1 MKRFIALPALFL
13 AAFLSAQ
20 TLTSEVIK
28 EVQQSFDR
36 DAAATV
42 AMQNILTA
50 TADIKSAA
58 LSHANEGAVD
68 HLFKYKADVSGIT
81 DQQRSGRCWLFT
93 STNQIR
99 PLVMKK
105 YNLASFNFSN
115 NYCYFWDIFEKAN
128 LFLENVIA
136 TADRDFDDRAVV
148 TFFRAPVADGGV
160 WNLFYNVVEKYGIV
174 PASVMPETANSNNTS
189 QMLSILSERLRKAG
203 YEIREAS
210 AVPAKGKKAVAQ
222 RADKV
227 FAIKMAALK
236 DVYRVLALC
245 LGEPPAE
252 FTWRYQTKDGKIE
265 SLSST
270 PLDFWKEIRPAD
282 FGADSYIMIMNDPTR
297 EYYKRYEIDNY
308 RNTYEGINWVYL
320 NLPNEDIKAA
330 ALASLKAGEPMYA
343 SCDVGKQANRATGV
357 LDVNN
362 YDYGS
367 LLGIDL
373 KMDKKARILTRQS
386 GSSHAM
392 LLMACDTDQNDVPT
406 KWQFENSWGP
416 TAGHNGYLTFTDEW
430 FSEYMF
436 RVVINKKYLDA
447 KALEALNTKPVMLPV
462 WDYMF

>member
-13 AAFLSAQ
+13 AAVLSAQ

-28 EVQQSFDR
+28 EVQQCFDR

-93 STNQIR
+93 STNQLR

-416 TAGHNGYLTFTDEW
+416 AAGHNGYLTFTDEW

>member
-13 AAFLSAQ
+13 AAVLSAQ

-210 AVPAKGKKAVAQ
+210 AIPAKGKKAVAQ

-416 TAGHNGYLTFTDEW
+416 ATGHNGYLTFTDEW

>member
-13 AAFLSAQ
+13 AVILSAQ
-20 TLTSEVIK
+20 TLTREVIK

-58 LSHANEGAVD
+58 LSHSNEGAVD

-203 YEIREAS
+203 YEIREAT

-270 PLDFWKEIRPAD
+270 PLDFWKVIRPAD

>member
-13 AAFLSAQ
+13 AAVLSAQ

-148 TFFRAPVADGGV
+148 TFFSAPVADGGV

-245 LGEPPAE
+245 LGEQIKRCQLSAV
-252 FTWRYQTKDGKIE
+252 IE
-265 SLSST
+265 H
-270 PLDFWKEIRPAD
+270 I
-282 FGADSYIMIMNDPTR
+282 IHIH
-297 EYYKRYEIDNY
+297 
-308 RNTYEGINWVYL
+308 NT
-320 NLPNEDIKAA
+320 AC
-330 ALASLKAGEPMYA
+330 LKAGQIKR
-343 SCDVGKQANRATGV
+343 CQ
-357 LDVNN
+357 L
-362 YDYGS
+362 
-367 LLGIDL
+367 
-373 KMDKKARILTRQS
+373 
-386 GSSHAM
+386 
-392 LLMACDTDQNDVPT
+392 
-406 KWQFENSWGP
+406 
-416 TAGHNGYLTFTDEW
+416 
-430 FSEYMF
+430 
-436 RVVINKKYLDA
+436 
-447 KALEALNTKPVMLPV
+447 
-462 WDYMF
+462 

>member
-1 MKRFIALPALFL
+1 MKRFIALPALFF

-20 TLTSEVIK
+20 TLTPEMIK
-28 EVQQSFDR
+28 DVRQSFDR
-36 DAAATV
+36 DAAATI

-50 TADIKSAA
+50 TADLKSAA

-93 STNQIR
+93 STNQLR

-115 NYCYFWDIFEKAN
+115 NYCYFWDLFEKAN

-136 TADRDFDDRAVV
+136 TADRDFDDRTVV

-174 PASVMPETANSNNTS
+174 PASVMSETANSNNTS

-203 YEIREAS
+203 YEIREA
-210 AVPAKGKKAVAQ
+210 AAAPAKGKKALAQ
-222 RADKV
+222 RAESV
-227 FAIKMAALK
+227 AAIKMGALK

-270 PLDFWKEIRPAD
+270 PLEFWKEIRPAD

-330 ALASLKAGEPMYA
+330 ALSSLKAGEPMYA

-362 YDYGS
+362 FDYGS

-392 LLMACDTDQNDVPT
+392 LLIACDTDQNDVPT

-416 TAGHNGYLTFTDEW
+416 AAGHNGYLTFTDEW

-436 RVVINKKYLDA
+436 RVVINRKYLDA
-447 KALEALNTKPVMLPV
+447 KALEALDTKPVMLPV

>member
-20 TLTSEVIK
+20 TLTSEVISQVK
-28 EVQQSFDR
+28 QSFDR

-93 STNQIR
+93 STNQLR

-252 FTWRYQTKDGKIE
+252 FNWRYQTKDGKIE

-416 TAGHNGYLTFTDEW
+416 AAGHNGYLTFTDEW

>member
-13 AAFLSAQ
+13 AAVLSAQ

-28 EVQQSFDR
+28 EVQQCFDR

-416 TAGHNGYLTFTDEW
+416 AAGHNGYLTFTDEW

>member
-13 AAFLSAQ
+13 AAVLSAQ

-115 NYCYFWDIFEKAN
+115 NYCYFWDILEKAN

-416 TAGHNGYLTFTDEW
+416 AAGHNGYLTFTDEW

>member
-13 AAFLSAQ
+13 AAILSAQ

-222 RADKV
+222 RADNV

>member
-42 AMQNILTA
+42 DMQNILTA

-245 LGEPPAE
+245 LGEPLAE

-270 PLDFWKEIRPAD
+270 PLDFGKEIRPAD

>member
-13 AAFLSAQ
+13 AAVLSAQ

-50 TADIKSAA
+50 TADLKSAA

-265 SLSST
+265 CLSST

-416 TAGHNGYLTFTDEW
+416 AAGHNGYLTFTDEW

>member
-13 AAFLSAQ
+13 AAVLSAQ

-93 STNQIR
+93 STNQLR

-227 FAIKMAALK
+227 FAIKMTALK

-252 FTWRYQTKDGKIE
+252 STWRYQTKDGKIE

-416 TAGHNGYLTFTDEW
+416 AAGHNGYLTFTDEW

>member
-13 AAFLSAQ
+13 AAVLSAQ

-93 STNQIR
+93 STNQLR

>member
-245 LGEPPAE
+245 LGEPLAE

>member
-13 AAFLSAQ
+13 AAVLSAQ

-93 STNQIR
+93 STNQLR
-99 PLVMKK
+99 PMVMKK

-416 TAGHNGYLTFTDEW
+416 AAGHNGYLTFTDEW

>member
-13 AAFLSAQ
+13 AAVLSAQ

-105 YNLASFNFSN
+105 YNQASFNFSN

-203 YEIREAS
+203 YEIREAT

>member
-13 AAFLSAQ
+13 AAVLSAQ

-93 STNQIR
+93 STNQLR

-210 AVPAKGKKAVAQ
+210 AIPAKGKKAVAQ

-416 TAGHNGYLTFTDEW
+416 AAGHNGYLTFTDEW

>member
-189 QMLSILSERLRKAG
+189 QMLSLLSERLRKAG

-416 TAGHNGYLTFTDEW
+416 AAGHNGYLTFTDAW

>member
-20 TLTSEVIK
+20 TLTPEVLN
-28 EVQQSFDR
+28 EVRQSFDR
-36 DAAATV
+36 DAAATI

-50 TADIKSAA
+50 TADLKSAA

-93 STNQIR
+93 STNQLR

-115 NYCYFWDIFEKAN
+115 NYCYFWDLFEKAN

-136 TADRDFDDRAVV
+136 TSDRDFDDRAVV
-148 TFFRAPVADGGV
+148 AFFRAPVADGGV

-174 PASVMPETANSNNTS
+174 PASVMSETANSNNTS
-189 QMLSILSERLRKAG
+189 QMLSLLSERLRKAG
-203 YEIREAS
+203 YEIREAA

-270 PLDFWKEIRPAD
+270 PLEFWKAIRPAD

-343 SCDVGKQANRATGV
+343 SCDVGKQANRNTGV

-362 YDYGS
+362 YDYSS

-392 LLMACDTDQNDVPT
+392 LLMACDTDQDDVPT

-416 TAGHNGYLTFTDEW
+416 AAGHNGYLTFTDEW

-436 RVVINKKYLDA
+436 RVVINRKYLDA
-447 KALEALNTKPVMLPV
+447 KALEALDSKPVMLPV

>member
-13 AAFLSAQ
+13 AAVLSAQ
-20 TLTSEVIK
+20 TLSSEVIK

-99 PLVMKK
+99 PQVMKK

-416 TAGHNGYLTFTDEW
+416 AAGHNGYLTFTDEW

>member
-13 AAFLSAQ
+13 AAILSAQ

>member
-93 STNQIR
+93 STNQLR

>member
-13 AAFLSAQ
+13 AAVLSAQ

>member
-1 MKRFIALPALFL
+1 
-13 AAFLSAQ
+13 
-20 TLTSEVIK
+20 
-28 EVQQSFDR
+28 
-36 DAAATV
+36 
-42 AMQNILTA
+42 
-50 TADIKSAA
+50 
-58 LSHANEGAVD
+58 
-68 HLFKYKADVSGIT
+68 
-81 DQQRSGRCWLFT
+81 
-93 STNQIR
+93 
-99 PLVMKK
+99 MKK

-270 PLDFWKEIRPAD
+270 PFDFWKEIRPAD

-320 NLPNEDIKAA
+320 NLPNEAIKAA
-330 ALASLKAGEPMYA
+330 AQASLKAGEPMYA

-416 TAGHNGYLTFTDEW
+416 AAGHNGYLTFTDEW

>member
-1 MKRFIALPALFL
+1 
-13 AAFLSAQ
+13 
-20 TLTSEVIK
+20 
-28 EVQQSFDR
+28 
-36 DAAATV
+36 
-42 AMQNILTA
+42 
-50 TADIKSAA
+50 
-58 LSHANEGAVD
+58 D

-416 TAGHNGYLTFTDEW
+416 AAGHNGYLTFTDEW

>member
-1 MKRFIALPALFL
+1 MKRFIDLPALFL

>member
-13 AAFLSAQ
+13 AAVLSAQ

-297 EYYKRYEIDNY
+297 EYFKRYEIDNY
-308 RNTYEGINWVYL
+308 RNTYEGINWIYL

-330 ALASLKAGEPMYA
+330 ALASLKSGEPMYA

>member
-13 AAFLSAQ
+13 AAILSAQ

-416 TAGHNGYLTFTDEW
+416 AAGHNGYLTFTDEW

>member
-13 AAFLSAQ
+13 AAVLSAQ

-50 TADIKSAA
+50 SADIKSAA

-115 NYCYFWDIFEKAN
+115 NYCYFWDILEKAN

-416 TAGHNGYLTFTDEW
+416 AAGHNGYLTFTDEW

>member
-1 MKRFIALPALFL
+1 MKRFLALPALFL
-13 AAFLSAQ
+13 AAVLSAQ
-20 TLTSEVIK
+20 TLSPEVIK

-36 DAAATV
+36 DAASTIAI
-42 AMQNILTA
+42 QNILTA
-50 TADIKSAA
+50 NPDIKSAA
-58 LSHANEGAVD
+58 LSHANETAVD
-68 HLFKYKADVSGIT
+68 HFFKYRAPVSGIT

-93 STNQIR
+93 STNQLR

-105 YNLASFNFSN
+105 YGLKAFTFSA

-174 PASVMPETANSNNTS
+174 PAEVMPETAHSNNTG
-189 QMLSILSERLRKAG
+189 QMLGVLNERLRKAG

-210 AVPAKGKKAVAQ
+210 AVPAKGKKELAK
-222 RADKV
+222 RADSV

-252 FTWRYQTKDGKIE
+252 FTLRYQTAEGKVE

-270 PLDFWKEIRPAD
+270 PMEFWKGIRPDD
-282 FGADSYIMIMNDPTR
+282 FGPESYVMIMNDPTR
-297 EYYKRYEIDNY
+297 EYYKRYEIENY
-308 RNTYEGINWVYL
+308 RNTYEGLNWVYV

-343 SCDVGKQANRATGV
+343 SCDVGKQANRAAGV

-362 YDYGS
+362 YDYAS

-392 LLMACDTDQNDVPT
+392 LLMACDTDENDVPV

-416 TAGHNGYLTFTDEW
+416 TTGHNGYLTFTDEW

-436 RVVINKKYLDA
+436 RLVINAKFLDE
-447 KALEALNTKPVMLPV
+447 KALKVLDSAPVMLPV

>member
-13 AAFLSAQ
+13 AAILSAQ

-93 STNQIR
+93 STNQLR

-245 LGEPPAE
+245 LDEPPAE

-416 TAGHNGYLTFTDEW
+416 AAGHNGYLTFTDEW

>member
-1 MKRFIALPALFL
+1 MKRFIALAAMFFTLL
-13 AAFLSAQ
+13 ASGQ
-20 TLTSEVIK
+20 TLTPEIIK
-28 EVQQSFDR
+28 QVQQSFDR
-36 DAAATV
+36 DAASTSAI
-42 AMQNILTA
+42 QNILTT
-50 TADIKSAA
+50 TADIKGAS
-58 LSHANEGAVD
+58 LNHSNEGAVD
-68 HLFKYKADVSGIT
+68 HLFKYKAPVSGIT

-105 YNLASFNFSN
+105 YNLSEFKFSN

-136 TADRDFDDRAVV
+136 TADRDFADRAVV
-148 TFFRAPVADGGV
+148 TYFKAPVADGGV
-160 WNLFYNVVEKYGIV
+160 WNLFYNIVEKYGIV
-174 PASVMPETANSNNTS
+174 PEGVMPETANSNNTG
-189 QMLSILSERLRKAG
+189 QMLSIISERLRKAG
-203 YEIREAS
+203 YEIREAAAS
-210 AVPAKGKKAVAQ
+210 PAKGKKALAQ
-222 RADKV
+222 RADNV
-227 FAIKMAALK
+227 FALKMAALK

-265 SLSST
+265 SLSTT
-270 PLDFWKEIRPAD
+270 PLEFWKAVRPAN
-282 FGADSYIMIMNDPTR
+282 FGADSYVMIMNDPTR
-297 EYYKRYEIDNY
+297 EYYKRYEIENY
-308 RNTYEGINWVYL
+308 RNTYEGLNWVYV

-330 ALASLKAGEPMYA
+330 ALASLKDGEPMYA

-362 YDYGS
+362 YDYGK

-392 LLMACDTDQNDVPT
+392 LLIACDTDENDVPT

-430 FSEYMF
+430 FDEYMF
-436 RVVINKKYLDA
+436 RIVINIKYLDS
-447 KALEALNTKPVMLPV
+447 KAVNAFHSEPVKLPV

>member
-13 AAFLSAQ
+13 AAVLSAQ

-93 STNQIR
+93 STNQLR

-386 GSSHAM
+386 RSSHAM

-416 TAGHNGYLTFTDEW
+416 AAGHNGYLTFTDEW

-447 KALEALNTKPVMLPV
+447 RALEALNTKPVMLPV